1 MDTPSIAV
9 ESFAKPELFESA
21 LHGIAIFFEAAGV
34 AVMVLGLLLATVG
47 GLRQTVQGTRFSETY
62 HPFRTTLARS
72 ILLGL
77 EFLVAADII
86 GTVAV
91 KPTVQNL
98 YVLGLIVVI
107 RTLLSF
113 ALQIEISGHLPWRS
127 KTREDIKPGSSQEQ

>member
-1 MDTPSIAV
+1 MDTPNIAV

-34 AVMVLGLLLATVG
+34 AVMVLGLLLAAVQ
-47 GLRQTVQGTRFSETY
+47 GLRRTVQGARLSETY

-127 KTREDIKPGSSQEQ
+127 TPREDIKPGSSQEQ